1 MNVEGTMNIED
12 VDILA
17 NHLLEDMIKIKIDIE
32 NAAIILESLKIK
44 YKDTQKEYSNIYA
57 LTTEAKKI
65 ELGKKEKQRLA
76 LEIDKALFL
85 ERQQNKLLKVAA
97 LAAAVVASKNIGK
110 FDHDDADSIDL

>member
-44 YKDTQKEYSNIYA
+44 YKTIQCEYSKIYKF
-57 LTTEAKKI
+57 TTDAK
-65 ELGKKEKQRLA
+65 ELELDKLDQIRSA
-76 LEIDKALFL
+76 LEIDKLLFL
-85 ERQQNKLLKVAA
+85 ERQQNKIGVEKRIE
-97 LAAAVVASKNIGK
+97 KNREREK
-110 FDHDDADSIDL
+110 